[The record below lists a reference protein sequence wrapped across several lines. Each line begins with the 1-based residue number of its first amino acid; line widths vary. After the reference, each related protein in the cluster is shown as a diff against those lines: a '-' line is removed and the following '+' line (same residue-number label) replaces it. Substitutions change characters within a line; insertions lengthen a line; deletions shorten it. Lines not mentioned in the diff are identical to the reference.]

1 MEVARLTARAGEL
14 DAEDRALLRARLSA
28 LAGAGA
34 GATPP
39 PLLPALGGPMP
50 GRTAE

>member
-14 DAEDRALLRARLSA
+14 DAEDRALLRARLPA
-28 LAGAGA
+28 LAGA